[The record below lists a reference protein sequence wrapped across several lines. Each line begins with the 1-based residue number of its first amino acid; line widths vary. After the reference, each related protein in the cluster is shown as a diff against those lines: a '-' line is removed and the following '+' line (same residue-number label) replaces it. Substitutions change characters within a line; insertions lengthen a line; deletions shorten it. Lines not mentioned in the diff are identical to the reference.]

1 MILRIWAQDP
11 PYDIQGEFWNVQI
24 KKAILPELGVG
35 FMPKPLQKPHPPI
48 HISIASP
55 DSASAK
61 LAGSKGWGV
70 ISGPVAPRY
79 AVANHWQAYSEA
91 RRTAGKTARSE
102 DWRVSRLLIVAP
114 TDAEAQERVYGEH
127 ASNRYYCSY
136 MRKALAA
143 AKRLSMIKPR
153 PEMADEDCTPEAII
167 EECVIHGSP
176 RTVLDKLVQLREQV
190 GPFGTLLQIGLD
202 WSGPNEA
209 WERDGMRL
217 LAHEVMPKFRQYA
230 TAQAAE

>member
-1 MILRIWAQDP
+1 MILSIWAQDP

-61 LAGSKGWGV
+61 LAGTKGWGV

-91 RRTAGKTARSE
+91 RREAGKRARSE
-102 DWRVSRLLIVAP
+102 DWRVSRLVIVAP
-114 TDAEAQERVYGEH
+114 SDAESEERTFGDR

-136 MRKALAA
+136 MRTALATA
-143 AKRLSMIKPR
+143 NRLAMIKPQ
-153 PEMADEDCTPEAII
+153 PDMADDECTADVIMN
-167 EECVIHGSP
+167 ECVIHGSP
-176 RTVLDKLVQLREQV
+176 RTVLDKLVALRERV

-202 WSGPNEA
+202 WGGPNEA

-217 LAHEVMPKFRQYA
+217 LAHEVMPQFRQHV